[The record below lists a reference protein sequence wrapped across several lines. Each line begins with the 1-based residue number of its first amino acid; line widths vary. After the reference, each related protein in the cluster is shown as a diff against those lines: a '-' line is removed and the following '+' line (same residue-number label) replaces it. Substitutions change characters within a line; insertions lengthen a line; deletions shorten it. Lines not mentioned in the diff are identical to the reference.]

1 MRPVNL
7 TISAFGPYA
16 GKIEIDFEKIGAN
29 GLYLI
34 TGETGAGKTTIFD
47 AISFVLF
54 GTPSGND
61 RDSSMLRSLYAE
73 AETDTFVEMTFE
85 YRCEIYKIRRNP
97 TYMRPVKRGTGMT
110 ESKHSAELTL
120 PDGKIVT
127 GSTAVTTEI
136 IDILGIDKNQFSQIA
151 MIAQGDFQKVLTAS
165 TDERQGIFRKVFNT
179 GRYERLQERLEN
191 EVKRISSENAAAQEK
206 IKYSLANVSCDSGS
220 PSAEQ
225 LTSLR
230 QQETPSSTEIIDV
243 LNTIIHSD
251 HDESIRL
258 SDSITTI
265 ETDLKKVNDDLSALN
280 RFEED
285 QRKLLSAQNTLCR
298 KKEELASEDD
308 FNKLQ
313 KERQA
318 TKDDLNAQMVK
329 LNADLP
335 KYDLFSQLDSEIKS
349 LEASIPNSEEALR
362 SRKDL
367 AEKKNKN
374 LAALKSENDS
384 LQGAGENLQVFNASL
399 REKKEQLN
407 ALKELSDSL
416 SKFDTAKS
424 DLERW
429 QDGVKNLIRQHT
441 EAVANYT
448 RLSNRFLAEQAGI
461 MAEHLEEG
469 QPCPVCGSVHHPHV
483 AQKSQ
488 DAPSEIDV
496 KNAKDEADKL
506 NSRVVNGTKQCG
518 AQRGVV
524 NFQRDAI
531 YQNIVKLFKEEISM
545 EQLSTR
551 IADKRNSLDQEID
564 ALNRGVEAEKKN
576 KNRRDELAKLI
587 PEEESALK
595 DLKEGENGILALTEK
610 ISADKAALTEKCNLR
625 DSMSKELKYNDLN
638 SATSAFK
645 DLEKQRDSIQ
655 HEFDVANQARN
666 AAKAEIERLNGE
678 IKSLNEQLK
687 AGCNIER
694 DKENEKLK
702 ELSDRKKQQWERR
715 DVIVGRQQANENAKN
730 EIERMSGKIESLTEE
745 FLWKKSLSDT
755 IGGKIS
761 GREKLSLETYVQT
774 AYFDCIIERANERLK
789 IMSKGKY
796 ELKRRVSATRN
807 RGQFGLD
814 LDVRDHYNDSLRD
827 VKSLSGGEK
836 FMASLALA
844 LGLSDEIQ
852 QSSGGVKLDTMFV
865 DEGFGSLSQG
875 DALDNVIRVLNEL
888 SQGSKLVGI
897 ISHVEELKKIDKQI
911 MVKKQPTGGST
922 VEMII

>member
-16 GKIEIDFEKIGAN
+16 GKIEIDFEKIGEN

-61 RDSSMLRSLYAE
+61 RDPSMLRSLYAE

-85 YRCEIYKIRRNP
+85 YRGEIYKIRRSP
-97 TYMRPVKRGTGMT
+97 SYMRPAKRGTGMT
-110 ESKHSAELTL
+110 ENKHSAELTL
-120 PDGKIVT
+120 PDGKIVN
-127 GSTAVTTEI
+127 SPKAVTDKIT
-136 IDILGIDKNQFSQIA
+136 DILGIDKNQFSQIA

-165 TDERQGIFRKVFNT
+165 TDERQAIFRKVFDT
-179 GRYERLQERLEN
+179 GRYEKLQEKLEN
-191 EVKRISSENAAAQEK
+191 DVKQISKENAETQEK
-206 IKYSLANVSCDSGS
+206 IKYSLANISCDSDT
-220 PSAEQ
+220 PCAEQ
-225 LTSLR
+225 LNSLR
-230 QQETPSSTEIIDV
+230 QQEIPSSKEILGV
-243 LNTIIHSD
+243 LDTIIRSD
-251 HDESIRL
+251 NDESSRL
-258 SDSITTI
+258 SDSILKI
-265 ETDLKKVNDDLSALN
+265 EAGLKKVNDNLSTLN

-285 QRKLLSAQNTLCR
+285 QSKLLSAQKTLR
-298 KKEELASEDD
+298 QKKDELPTEED

-313 KERQA
+313 MKRQT

-335 KYDLFSQLDSEIKS
+335 KYSQYNQLNSEIKS
-349 LEASIPNSEEALR
+349 LEESIPNDEKTLKS
-362 SRKDL
+362 KNDQ
-367 AEKKNKN
+367 AEKKDKDI
-374 LAALKSENDS
+374 AALKLENDS
-384 LQGAGENLQVFNASL
+384 LQRAGENLQVFNASL
-399 REKKEQLN
+399 KEKKEQLN
-407 ALKELSDSL
+407 GLKDLSNSL
-416 SKFDTAKS
+416 SKFTTDSS
-424 DLERW
+424 DLEKW
-429 QDGVKNLIRQHT
+429 QEGVEKLIAQHT
-441 EAVANYT
+441 AAEANYT

-496 KNAKDEADKL
+496 KNAKEEADKL
-506 NSRVVNGTKQCG
+506 QSRVVTGTNKCST
-518 AQRGVV
+518 QRGVV
-524 NFQRDAI
+524 NSQRDAI
-531 YQNIVKLFKEEISM
+531 HQNTVKLFKEDIPM
-545 EQLSTR
+545 EQLSAR
-551 IADKRNSLDQEID
+551 IADKQNTLNQEIGS
-564 ALNRGVEAEKKN
+564 LNRDIETERKN
-576 KNRRDELAKLI
+576 MNRRDELAKLI
-587 PEEESALK
+587 PEEEGALK
-595 DLKEGENGILALTEK
+595 DLKEGENGILALTGK
-610 ISADKAALTEKCNLR
+610 ISADKAALTEKRNLR
-625 DSMSKELKYNDLN
+625 DSMSKELEYKDLD
-638 SATSAFK
+638 SATSALK
-645 DLEKQRDSIQ
+645 DLEKRRDGIQ
-655 HEFDVANQARN
+655 HEFDAANKERN
-666 AAKAEIERLNGE
+666 DAKAEIERLNGE
-678 IKSLNEQLK
+678 IKSLNDQLK
-687 AGCNIER
+687 AGCSIDRN
-694 DKENEKLK
+694 KETEKLN
-702 ELSDRKKQQWERR
+702 ELSAQKKQQLDRR
-715 DVIVGRQQANENAKN
+715 DVIVGRQKLNENARY
-730 EIERMSGKIESLTEE
+730 EIERMSGKIESLAEE

-761 GREKLSLETYVQT
+761 GREKFSLETYVQT

-796 ELKRRVSATRN
+796 ELKRRESATKN
-807 RGQFGLD
+807 RGQVGLD

-911 MVKKQPTGGST
+911 VVKKQTTGGST
-922 VEMII
+922 AEIII